1 MTTTLGV
8 LNLDDLVPG
17 RGTSDADRP
26 PPRPTGTDG
35 QWTVRVDDAAAISV
49 SGLPGVTPGSDE
61 LPVDDHVVTEE
72 RDELPV
78 VSDDVG
84 RAATS
89 TKTGSNWTRVDI
101 GPYLLML
108 FQN

>member
-8 LNLDDLVPG
+8 LNLDDLFPG
-17 RGTSDADRP
+17 RGTSDVDRP
-26 PPRPTGTDG
+26 TRTDG
-35 QWTVRVDDAAAISV
+35 QWTVRVDDAAVISV
-49 SGLPGVTPGSDE
+49 SGPPGVTPGNDE
-61 LPVDDHVVTEE
+61 LPVDDRVVTEE
-72 RDELPV
+72 REELPV

-101 GPYLLML
+101 GPYLPML
-108 FQN
+108 SQN